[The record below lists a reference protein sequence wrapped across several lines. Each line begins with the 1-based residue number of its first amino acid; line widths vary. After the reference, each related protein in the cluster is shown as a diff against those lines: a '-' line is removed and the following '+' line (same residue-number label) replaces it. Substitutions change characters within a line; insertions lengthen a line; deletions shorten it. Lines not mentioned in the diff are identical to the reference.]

1 MEVHH
6 HPDLHHK
13 RRPWKEYVL
22 EYLMIFL
29 AVMTGFFAE
38 SYREHLSD
46 HAKEYEYMESLVRDL
61 AADTIALKAGFPVK
75 EARVQAIDSVFLFFE
90 SYPDPKTI
98 PFNVYKSI
106 RRTWWDRLYTRNTG
120 TINQLKNAGG
130 LRLIRKQK
138 VRDSL
143 AAYDWL
149 WGRLD
154 YYKDVY
160 FTNQQLGG
168 ALIEK
173 LVNANDLIHSYRLN
187 KSGSRLFSSLSDSS
201 VIRINTTG
209 LNEFLNFLNRQKV
222 TTRQDE
228 ERFRQ
233 LEKNA
238 AVLIK
243 MIKKEYD
250 LE

>member
-6 HPDLHHK
+6 HPQLEHK
-13 RRPWKEYVL
+13 PKPWKEYLL

-38 SYREHLSD
+38 GYREHLSD
-46 HAKEYEYMESLVRDL
+46 RGKEYEYMESLVRDL
-61 AADTIALKAGFPVK
+61 VADTVALKAGFPVK
-75 EARVQAIDSVFLFFE
+75 EARVTAIDSVFLFFE
-90 SYPDPKTI
+90 SHPEPKMI
-98 PFNVYKSI
+98 PFNIYRNI

-130 LRLIRKQK
+130 LRLIRKTD

-143 AAYDWL
+143 ASYDWL

-154 YYKDVY
+154 YYKEVY
-160 FTNQQLGG
+160 STNQQLEGTM
-168 ALIEK
+168 IEK

-187 KSGSRLFSSLSDSS
+187 NTGKQLFPALSDLS
-201 VIRINTTG
+201 VIRINASDLG
-209 LNEFLNFLNRQKV
+209 EFLNFLGRQKG
-222 TTRQDE
+222 TTIQDE
-228 ERFRQ
+228 DRYKQ
-233 LEKNA
+233 LEKEA
-238 AVLIK
+238 VVLIK